1 MILLVLFVFISVSEA
16 SNIDGKPPSH
26 GTFNNLTKTREFID
40 KSLLIEYILKSRRH
54 IYIAAP
60 PGFGK
65 STNLQMLKE
74 FFALEV
80 DSSGNFID
88 PAKILKTEEDFQ
100 SPREEVKISAST
112 STERGTFITDTKGQ
126 CVYVN
131 VSKPNGSFGHP
142 LRNYDTFSQL
152 KIHKKSPKLFKA
164 QLARYPVLLVNYE
177 SLSTKSFQDYVRS
190 FRLMISKLF
199 DPFSYLL
206 KRNVLTQGSKDE
218 FSLFHDLKLNKE
230 LCLDEIILGGERL
243 VHLLSIYHDRKSII
257 LVDNFDVPIRKAL
270 LASHLDEESF
280 RRIMWSTSQFVEL
293 LIKSRFVSRIVVTG
307 NLRINVTEGLAH
319 ISILENEQLFRYYGL
334 TEGDISIL
342 ARRFDKQINITD
354 VKNWYGGY
362 TVTRECHN
370 LCNTR
375 STLSYFGT
383 GELKLY
389 RNESHK
395 FENLKKIFNHKSMRR
410 NVQNNTRTTLDTGKK
425 IEQSHLE
432 HLRLAIFNPK
442 QTLTISD
449 KDLILQILLDHG
461 FYSVKDKNR
470 LYVPNIEA
478 MLDIKKLL

>member
-16 SNIDGKPPSH
+16 SNIDGKPPSQ
-26 GTFNNLTKTREFID
+26 GTFNYLTKTREFID

-60 PGFGK
+60 PSFGK

-100 SPREEVKISAST
+100 STPRRSKNSRQST

-131 VSKPNGSFGHP
+131 VSKPNDSFGHP

-177 SLSTKSFQDYVRS
+177 SLSTKSFQDY
-190 FRLMISKLF
+190 
-199 DPFSYLL
+199 
-206 KRNVLTQGSKDE
+206 
-218 FSLFHDLKLNKE
+218 
-230 LCLDEIILGGERL
+230 IILGGERL

-425 IEQSHLE
+425 IEQSHLK